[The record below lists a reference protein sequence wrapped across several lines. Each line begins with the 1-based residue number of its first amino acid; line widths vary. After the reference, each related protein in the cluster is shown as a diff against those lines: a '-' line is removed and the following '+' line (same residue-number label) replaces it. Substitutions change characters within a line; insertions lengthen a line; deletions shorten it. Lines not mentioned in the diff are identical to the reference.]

1 MIINKT
7 GKIIDDLYMV
17 GTPAMPV
24 YLLDGEK
31 PSIFDAVL
39 AFLDKIFADGIRQ
52 ILGRRNLEY
61 CFLTHSHLNT
71 ILFREPNKSSLPIY

>member
-1 MIINKT
+1 MIFKDT

-31 PSIFDAVL
+31 PAIFDAGL
-39 AFLDKIFADGIRQ
+39 AFLGKIYAEEI
-52 ILGRRNLEY
+52 
-61 CFLTHSHLNT
+61 S
-71 ILFREPNKSSLPIY
+71 LFGYSFDD